1 MDNNVTFKRVKSIV
15 FGKQD
20 EDLFNS
26 LNKSGYFDKNWN
38 NKIKELIKSDFYGS
52 KEKLGT
58 FTKEQEIGIVDIIKK
73 YIKNINSTPP
83 NDKLVN
89 KVVSD
94 KENIDKSKEALQ
106 ALSNLK
112 RFRKK

>member
-15 FGKQD
+15 FGKKD

-38 NKIKELIKSDFYGS
+38 SKIKELIKSDLYDS
-52 KEKLGT
+52 KEKLVT
-58 FTKEQEIGIVDIIKK
+58 FTKEQEIVIVDIIKR
-73 YIKNINSTPP
+73 YIKNIDSLP
-83 NDKLVN
+83 NDKFVN
-89 KVVSD
+89 EVVSD

-106 ALSNLK
+106 ALNNLQK
-112 RFRKK
+112 FRKK

>member
-26 LNKSGYFDKNWN
+26 LYKSGYFDKNWN
-38 NKIKELIKSDFYGS
+38 NKIKELIKLDFYGS
-52 KEKLGT
+52 KEKLVT
-58 FTKEQEIGIVDIIKK
+58 FTKEQEIGIVDIIKI
-73 YIKNINSTPP
+73 YIKNIKSSP
-83 NDKLVN
+83 NDKFVN
-89 KVVSD
+89 EAVSD

-106 ALSNLK
+106 ALGNLQ

>member
-1 MDNNVTFKRVKSIV
+1 MGNKVTFKRVKSIV

-20 EDLFNS
+20 EELFDE

-38 NKIKELIKSDFYGS
+38 SKIKELIKSDFYNS
-52 KEKLGT
+52 KENLVT

-73 YIKNINSTPP
+73 YIKNINIIS
-83 NDKLVN
+83 NDKVIN
-89 KVVSD
+89 EVACD

-106 ALSNLK
+106 ALSNLQ

>member
-15 FGKQD
+15 FGKKD
-20 EDLFNS
+20 EELFNE

-52 KEKLGT
+52 KEKLVT
-58 FTKEQEIGIVDIIKK
+58 FTKEQEIVIIDIIKK
-73 YIKNINSTPP
+73 YIKNINSSP
-83 NDKLVN
+83 NDKFVN
-89 KVVSD
+89 EVSSD
-94 KENIDKSKEALQ
+94 EENIDKSKEALQ
-106 ALSNLK
+106 ALSNLQ

>member
-1 MDNNVTFKRVKSIV
+1 MGNKVTFKRVKSIV

-38 NKIKELIKSDFYGS
+38 NKVKQLIKSDFYGG
-52 KEKLGT
+52 KESLMT
-58 FTKEQEIGIVDIIKK
+58 FTKEQEASIVDIIKK
-73 YIKNINSTPP
+73 YIKNTELLPSGEAITE
-83 NDKLVN
+83 VAC
-89 KVVSD
+89 D
-94 KENIDKSKEALQ
+94 KENIDKSKEALK
-106 ALSNLK
+106 ALSNLQ

>member
-1 MDNNVTFKRVKSIV
+1 MGEKVTFKRVKSLV

-20 EDLFNS
+20 EDLFNE
-26 LNKSGYFDKNWN
+26 LERSGYFDKNWN
-38 NKIKELIKSDFYGS
+38 NKIKELIKSDFYAS
-52 KEKLGT
+52 KESVVT

-73 YIKNINSTPP
+73 YIKNIDLSSNE
-83 NDKLVN
+83 NVACE
-89 KVVSD
+89 VVCD

-106 ALSNLK
+106 ALSNLQ

>member
-38 NKIKELIKSDFYGS
+38 NKIKELIKSDLYGS
-52 KEKLGT
+52 KENPVT
-58 FTKEQEIGIVDIIKK
+58 FTKEQEIGIIDIIKK
-73 YIKNINSTPP
+73 YIKNINSSP
-83 NDKLVN
+83 NDKFVN
-89 KVVSD
+89 EVVPD

-106 ALSNLK
+106 ALSNLQ

>member
-1 MDNNVTFKRVKSIV
+1 MGNKVTFKRVKSIV

-20 EDLFNS
+20 EELFNE

-38 NKIKELIKSDFYGS
+38 NKIKELIKSDLYGS
-52 KEKLGT
+52 KKNLMT
-58 FTKEQEIGIVDIIKK
+58 FTKEQELSIVDIIKK
-73 YIKNINSTPP
+73 YVKNIELLP
-83 NDKLVN
+83 NDKASTEVAC
-89 KVVSD
+89 D

-106 ALSNLK
+106 ALRNLQ

>member
-20 EDLFNS
+20 ENLFNE
-26 LNKSGYFDKNWN
+26 LNKSGYLDKNWN
-38 NKIKELIKSDFYGS
+38 SKIKELIKSDFYGR
-52 KEKLGT
+52 KERLGT
-58 FTKEQEIGIVDIIKK
+58 FTKEQEIGIEDIVKK
-73 YIKNINSTPP
+73 YIKNSKISP
-83 NDKLVN
+83 NDKIVN
-89 KVVSD
+89 EGVCD
-94 KENIDKSKEALQ
+94 KDNKDKSKEALK